1 MTAVAVENLPMVT
14 DYHSAKEF
22 DYGRRRDGEK
32 GSLVTGRYLPFF
44 VSYNHRPF
52 FVSYNHRHGNTVK
65 NTNTIARFGIKY
77 YDTEVVSFH
86 PMGQIEINC
95 GEWPTTNTARIINH
109 YLPEG
114 WRANYRFNY
123 VKRQPNGAW
132 YGYRQKEN
140 ERIEIRYNGKLMTT
154 LYGDYSA
161 RDWNYDN
168 EGAEQRF
175 SFAVI
180 NTTHDEIL

>member
-14 DYHSAKEF
+14 DYHSAKRF

-32 GSLVTGRYLPFF
+32 GPLITGRYMPFF
-44 VSYNHRPF
+44 VSYHNI
-52 FVSYNHRHGNTVK
+52 VGNTIK
-65 NTNTIARFGIKY
+65 DTNTIARFGITY
-77 YDTEVVSFH
+77 YDTEVISFH
-86 PMGQIEINC
+86 PMGQIEISC
-95 GEWPTTNTARIINH
+95 DEWPTTNTARIINH

-123 VKRQPNGAW
+123 VKNLANRAW
-132 YGYRQKEN
+132 WGRQKEN
-140 ERIEIRYNGKLMTT
+140 ERIEITYNGDLMTT
-154 LYGDYSA
+154 LYGDYFA

-168 EGAEQRF
+168 EGTKSYY

-180 NTTHDEIL
+180 NTTHDGIL

>member
-65 NTNTIARFGIKY
+65 NTNTIARFGITY

-95 GEWPTTNTARIINH
+95 GEWPSANTARIITCLKVGAQTIGLTMLSVSLMVH
-109 YLPEG
+109 G
-114 WRANYRFNY
+114 T
-123 VKRQPNGAW
+123 VIGKRKMSVL
-132 YGYRQKEN
+132 RSDTMVS
-140 ERIEIRYNGKLMTT
+140 L
-154 LYGDYSA
+154 
-161 RDWNYDN
+161 
-168 EGAEQRF
+168 
-175 SFAVI
+175 
-180 NTTHDEIL
+180 

>member
-22 DYGRRRDGEK
+22 DYGRRRDGKK

-44 VSYNHRPF
+44 VSYNHLQ
-52 FVSYNHRHGNTVK
+52 GNTVN
-65 NTNTIARFGIKY
+65 NTNTMARFGISY
-77 YDTEVVSFH
+77 YDTEVISFH
-86 PMGQIEINC
+86 PMGHIEIDC
-95 GEWPTTNTARIINH
+95 GEWPTANTARIISH

-123 VKRQPNGAW
+123 IKRQPNDWW
-132 YGYRQKEN
+132 YDYRQKEN
-140 ERIEIRYNGKLMTT
+140 ERIEITYNGKLMTT
-154 LYGDYSA
+154 LYEDYCA
-161 RDWNYDN
+161 RDWNDFN

-180 NTTHDEIL
+180 NPTHDGIL

>member
-14 DYHSAKEF
+14 GYHSAKEF

-44 VSYNHRPF
+44 VSYHNI
-52 FVSYNHRHGNTVK
+52 VGNTIK
-65 NTNTIARFGIKY
+65 DTNTIARFGITY
-77 YDTEVVSFH
+77 YDTEVISFH
-86 PMGQIEINC
+86 PMGQIEISC
-95 GEWPTTNTARIINH
+95 GEWPSANTARIINH

-132 YGYRQKEN
+132 YGYRQKKN
-140 ERIEIRYNGKLMTT
+140 ERIEITYNGKLMTT
-154 LYGDYSA
+154 LYGDYCA
-161 RDWNYDN
+161 RDWNDFN

-180 NTTHDEIL
+180 NPTHDGVL